1 MEDAIK
7 KFLDLA
13 GLTEYNTKITAF
25 ISGAIDTAKTAVKD
39 ELIGGASGTYDTL
52 KEIETYITE
61 HQSEYEALMALVNN
75 NVTKEEF
82 SKEIAKIATN
92 TAAIAKLNGE
102 EETEGSVKY
111 TAKSYA
117 DTAKSEA
124 EASAN
129 SYTDTKAASTKTEAI
144 EGAKTYTDSV
154 KSTLEAKIEGLDIP
168 KVDAIST
175 EEIDALFED

>member
-1 MEDAIK
+1 MEDAIQ

-13 GLTEYNTKITAF
+13 GLKEYHTKITEF
-25 ISGAIDTAKTAVKD
+25 INGAIDAAKTAVKD
-39 ELIGGASGTYDTL
+39 DLIGGASGTYDTL

-117 DTAKSEA
+117 AT
-124 EASAN
+124 
-129 SYTDTKAASTKTEAI
+129 TKTEAI

-154 KSTLEAKIEGLDIP
+154 KGDLEAKIDGLDIP
-168 KVDAIST
+168 KVEAIST
-175 EEIDALFED
+175 ADIDALFED